1 MSEQHEV
8 FLGQCTFTGRL
19 ELAGTLIARTAL
31 RIGAGSSRDVSGPD
45 LPAVQD
51 ALGRPY
57 IPGASFKGVL
67 RACAESLLRG
77 LQPYA
82 SRASQEPLLTCWSVS
97 KSDDGKAYV
106 WPDEYPGYLTAGTVK
121 LMKEREFRNQPDAL
135 DRALYERSCWAC
147 RAFGAPWLASPLLVK
162 DLPLD
167 EASWAGRLSMR
178 DGVGIDRGTGAA
190 REKLRY
196 DFQVAPAGT
205 RFACRMV
212 IEGASEAEIGLV
224 LLALEAMANGLAPLG
239 GARSRGLGRIA
250 LEMDWARCAWI
261 TPGDALTVFGDRAI
275 GSVVPTHAGL
285 SVEARADYLCAF
297 LEATD
302 LPTAVVEKWRQAQ
315 SEEGD
320 DEAD

>member
-8 FLGQCTFTGRL
+8 FLGQRTFTGRL
-19 ELAGTLIARTAL
+19 ELVGTVIARTAL

-45 LPAVQD
+45 LPVVQD
-51 ALGRPY
+51 TLGRPY

-82 SRASQEPLLTCWSVS
+82 SRTPQEPLLTCWSVS
-97 KSDDGKAYV
+97 RSDDGKAYV
-106 WPDEYPGYLTAGTVK
+106 WPDEYPGYLTAGTVT
-121 LMKEREFRNQPDAL
+121 LMKDREFRDQPDAL
-135 DRALYERSCWAC
+135 NRALYERSCWAC

-167 EASWAGRLSMR
+167 ETSWAGHLGMR

-212 IEGASEAEIGLV
+212 IDGAGQAEIGLI
-224 LLALEAMANGLAPLG
+224 LLALEAMTNGLAPLG
-239 GARSRGLGRIA
+239 GAGSRGLGRIT
-250 LEMDWARCAWI
+250 LEMDWKRCVWI
-261 TPGDALTVFGDRAI
+261 APGDALALFGDRAT
-275 GSVVPTHAGL
+275 GAAAPTDTGL
-285 SVEARADYLCAF
+285 PVEARAGYLRAF
-297 LEATD
+297 LEAAG
-302 LPTAVVEKWRQAQ
+302 LPTAVVERWQQAQ
-315 SEEGD
+315 PEEENYG
-320 DEAD
+320 AD